1 MLGRHHGPSVSKYQW
16 IWASWAPAV
25 QLLELKAWNKWMS
38 SHRFYCRIKAIVL
51 HNFPIRHTGGYTSDQ
66 VFQSCTANRFYHFIL
81 EACFDSAIQLDHKMS
96 QGIRWVIPVES
107 QPLSPKLATR
117 EAIQAEYTSLD
128 TVWSTVLMLPTIHHY
143 CIKNVAGTL
152 PPSPFMSPLSINS
165 FNPFL
170 KGSSS
175 SQNTSFCTFQNN
187 SVNGRLAL

>member
-1 MLGRHHGPSVSKYQW
+1 MLGRHHGPSVSKYHW
-16 IWASWAPAV
+16 IRASWAPAV
-25 QLLELKAWNKWMS
+25 QLLELKTWNKWMS

-66 VFQSCTANRFYHFIL
+66 VFQPCTANRFYHFIL

-96 QGIRWVIPVES
+96 QGIRSVIPVES

-152 PPSPFMSPLSINS
+152 PPVHSWALCPLTHLIPFWRDHHL
-165 FNPFL
+165 L
-170 KGSSS
+170 KT
-175 SQNTSFCTFQNN
+175 QAFAHFKTTQ
-187 SVNGRLAL
+187 